1 MGKHKTDA
9 DTLLAA
15 EFKRISNSSILN
27 AKFSNNYKE
36 ELSKYTNFSQI
47 QALKD
52 LVISYGK
59 NWLLDEILNTNI
71 SILADDLLEMIVVH
85 DFNAP
90 ERAAITHF
98 IGSVL
103 Y

>member
-1 MGKHKTDA
+1 M
-9 DTLLAA
+9 
-15 EFKRISNSSILN
+15 
-27 AKFSNNYKE
+27 
-36 ELSKYTNFSQI
+36 

-52 LVISYGK
+52 LIISYGK

-90 ERAAITHF
+90 ERAAIIHF

-103 Y
+103 NLGNFQTKCDKF